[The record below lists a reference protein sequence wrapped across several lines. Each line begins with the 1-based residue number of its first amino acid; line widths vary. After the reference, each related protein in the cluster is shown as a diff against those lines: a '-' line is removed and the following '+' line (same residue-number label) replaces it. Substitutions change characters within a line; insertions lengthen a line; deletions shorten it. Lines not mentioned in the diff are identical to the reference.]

1 MPHTFSDSL
10 HGFFKLLLFVNDSET
25 NVSYVSEI
33 RNCFSNIGPID
44 GKITFIFDFKQRCVF
59 LILFI
64 PFDFLFYGSFDRI

>member
-1 MPHTFSDSL
+1 MASIVSCIVFCYLIDYNIHFPIT

-44 GKITFIFDFKQRCVF
+44 GKI
-59 LILFI
+59 
-64 PFDFLFYGSFDRI
+64 